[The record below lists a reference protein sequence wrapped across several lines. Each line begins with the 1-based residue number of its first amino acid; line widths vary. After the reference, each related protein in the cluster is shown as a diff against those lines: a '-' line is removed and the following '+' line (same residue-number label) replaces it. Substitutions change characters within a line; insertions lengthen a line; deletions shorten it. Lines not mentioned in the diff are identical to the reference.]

1 MLKIASRMIRQ
12 ASELD
17 DFRIVDS
24 TIRLAQALGFTT
36 VVEGVETAGEVD
48 RLRQVGCDLV
58 QGYYFSKPLR
68 REAFE
73 RYLARG

>member
-1 MLKIASRMIRQ
+1 M
-12 ASELD
+12 
-17 DFRIVDS
+17 
-24 TIRLAQALGFTT
+24 
-36 VVEGVETAGEVD
+36 VEGVESAGEVD
-48 RLRQVGCDLV
+48 RLRLVGCDLV